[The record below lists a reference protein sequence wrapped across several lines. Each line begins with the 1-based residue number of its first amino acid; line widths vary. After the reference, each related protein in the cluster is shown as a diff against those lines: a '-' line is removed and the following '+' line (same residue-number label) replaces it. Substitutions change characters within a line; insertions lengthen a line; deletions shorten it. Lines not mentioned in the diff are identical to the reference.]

1 MLAKEYEPK
10 KHNVVGW
17 YCSEKYDG
25 VRGFWKA
32 SEKKM
37 YSRGGKVYTL
47 PKFIQEQLSKVKID
61 LDGEIWF
68 GHDTFDICSGAAR
81 KDACDSK
88 VWENVKYM
96 VFDTPDLDLEYE
108 DRQILIN
115 TELKDL
121 KNVDIV
127 KYFIV
132 TKDTDLMKE
141 LKKIEDNKGEG
152 LMLRKPKSMYEMK
165 KSNCLLKVKSWKF
178 DEAEVIGY
186 DPGDGRLE
194 GMVGSLVL
202 KHETFGSFKVGT
214 GLVDEIR
221 KELDNEK
228 RVENKKKN
236 ANIPVFGDKI
246 TFRYKELTKNN
257 IPKMPSYIG
266 IRDYE

>member
-1 MLAKEYEPK
+1 
-10 KHNVVGW
+10 
-17 YCSEKYDG
+17 
-25 VRGFWKA
+25 
-32 SEKKM
+32 
-37 YSRGGKVYTL
+37 
-47 PKFIQEQLSKVKID
+47 
-61 LDGEIWF
+61 
-68 GHDTFDICSGAAR
+68 
-81 KDACDSK
+81 
-88 VWENVKYM
+88 
-96 VFDTPDLDLEYE
+96 
-108 DRQILIN
+108 
-115 TELKDL
+115 
-121 KNVDIV
+121 
-127 KYFIV
+127 
-132 TKDTDLMKE
+132 MKE